1 MALSAFDDK
10 GSRPDA
16 ATLAAT
22 LGRSHAHWRA
32 IIDGVRAAHGPV
44 REEWSFAGANY
55 GWSLRLKNAKK
66 AIVYLTPR
74 RHDFLASF
82 ALGEKACALA
92 RTSGISPDVLAIID
106 SAPRYAEG
114 RGVRIPVRSR
124 KTVGEVLKIAALKM
138 LRTASLK

>member
-16 ATLAAT
+16 RALAST

-32 IIDGVRAAHGPV
+32 VIDGVRAAYGPV

-74 RHDFLASF
+74 RGDFLASF
-82 ALGEKACALA
+82 ALGEKACRAA
-92 RTSGISPDVLAIID
+92 RERDISPQVLAIID
-106 SAPRYAEG
+106 AAPRYVEG
-114 RGVRIPVRSR
+114 RGVRIPVRSAKAVSDVMR
-124 KTVGEVLKIAALKM
+124 IAALKM
-138 LRTASLK
+138 C